1 MLAAYNAMTNTAL
14 SIVDPLGFGRSA
26 LDYWRDAVERQVLFL
41 DVMRERGNQYLEHME
56 QTKPNVLGFESE
68 VIMDGRDLPR
78 PVNYELMRILPPEG
92 VEIDPDMRPFVVVDP
107 RAGHGPGIGGFK
119 PDSELGVALRAGHP
133 CYFIGFLPFPVP
145 GQTVEDVVDA
155 EIAFLWE
162 VIARHDHLT
171 EKPMVVGNCQAG
183 WQIMMAAALEPDCFG
198 PILIAGAPLSYWA
211 GEREKAP
218 MRYTGGMTGGSW
230 ATALAGDLG
239 AGLFDGALLVQNFE
253 KLNPANTLWTK
264 QYRLYANVDSEAE
277 RYLQFERWWGGHVV
291 LGAEEIQYIVDNLFV
306 GNRLSNARL
315 TTQDGRRI
323 DLRNVRSPIVVFC
336 SKGDDITPPPQA
348 LGWISD
354 LYGDVDDI
362 VANEQTIVYCQH
374 DTTGH
379 LGIFVSG
386 SVSRKEH
393 AEFTANMDYIDVLPP
408 GLYETTVTETA
419 ARGAA
424 EAVHIDGDYLLE
436 FTPRGIDDVNA
447 IVQPHAEDERRFATV
462 ARVSEINLGIYQM
475 LVQPWLKAVMTPS
488 AARWMRR
495 MHPIRLGYKLF
506 SDRNPLMVPVPVL
519 AERVRADRHQ
529 VSDDNAWR
537 QMEFTLSDQV
547 EASLEAYQQVRDQS
561 TERLFQELY
570 GQPWLQTMVGLG
582 VDGEPVR
589 RRPGIEPEHQRFV
602 ANRQAELHARV
613 DQGGRHAAVMRS
625 LIYVLG
631 GAPSTDE
638 RNFKRLRATRQ
649 ELEPDL
655 KMADFKSLVRE
666 QFFIL
671 KFDRHKALDAL
682 PAMLEGASHQEIDAD
697 LAHIEHV
704 LAASGP
710 PGERAARRLETIRLR
725 FDRAR
730 PAAPAPVTDAPEVA
744 AVKAAA
750 PEKREAGQQEIWQ
763 EKAEQ
768 KEVAH
773 KEAERKQPEH
783 SGNAARGID
792 KGPEAAVAEDHAGA
806 EAGETPLSQA
816 DKAAAS
822 PANSTSTPQAAQ
834 AGSPSQVSSAA
845 GPEVSGRG
853 GADDG
858 KSGATATAGGAQ
870 GDRTKR
876 RRPAARKA
884 SRKTP
889 PSGDA

>member
-1 MLAAYNAMTNTAL
+1 MLAAYNNMTQTAL
-14 SIVDPLGFGRSA
+14 SFFDPLGLGQSA

-92 VEIDPDMRPFVVVDP
+92 VEVDPDMRPFVVVDP

-133 CYFIGFLPFPVP
+133 CYFIGFLPFPEP
-145 GQTVEDVVDA
+145 GQTVEDVVEA

-211 GEREKAP
+211 GERGKAP
-218 MRYTGGMTGGSW
+218 MRYSGGMTGGSW

-264 QYRLYANVDSEAE
+264 QYRLYANIDREAE

-315 TTQDGRRI
+315 TTRDGRRI

-348 LGWISD
+348 LGWIGD

-436 FTPRGIDDVNA
+436 FTQRDIDDVNA
-447 IVQPHAEDERRFATV
+447 IVKPHAEDERRFATV

-475 LVQPWLKAVMTPS
+475 LVQPWLRAAMTPS
-488 AARWMRR
+488 AARWIRR

-519 AERVRADRHQ
+519 ADRVRADRHEAGR
-529 VSDDNAWR
+529 DNAFR
-537 QMEFTLSDQV
+537 QLEFTLSDQV
-547 EASLEAYQQVRDQS
+547 EASLEAYQQVRDQA
-561 TERLFQELY
+561 TERLFQHVY

-589 RRPGIEPEHQRFV
+589 RRPGIEPEHKRFV

-613 DQGGRHAAVMRS
+613 DQGGYHAAVMRS
-625 LIYVLG
+625 VIYVLG

-655 KMADFKSLVRE
+655 KMADFKALVRE

-671 KFDRHKALDAL
+671 KLDRHKALDAL
-682 PAMLEGASHQEIDAD
+682 PAMLEGADNQEIDD
-697 LAHIEHV
+697 YLTHIEHV

-710 PGERAARRLETIRLR
+710 PGERAARRLDTIRR
-725 FDRAR
+725 CFDRAR
-730 PAAPAPVTDAPEVA
+730 PTEPTAVAQPSVA
-744 AVKAAA
+744 AAGDQASLTQASREVEEAVQTATPKVEPGEDRAEGQGAAGKKDAEKGAEKGA
-750 PEKREAGQQEIWQ
+750 PRT
-763 EKAEQ
+763 
-768 KEVAH
+768 
-773 KEAERKQPEH
+773 
-783 SGNAARGID
+783 AATEG
-792 KGPEAAVAEDHAGA
+792 AAGA
-806 EAGETPLSQA
+806 TKTVS
-816 DKAAAS
+816 AS
-822 PANSTSTPQAAQ
+822 E
-834 AGSPSQVSSAA
+834 SPSAKA
-845 GPEVSGRG
+845 SG
-853 GADDG
+853 
-858 KSGATATAGGAQ
+858 STAGNTAAKTAPGGQA
-870 GDRTKR
+870 KR
-876 RRPAARKA
+876 RRPASRKS

>member
-1 MLAAYNAMTNTAL
+1 MLAAYNALTNTAL
-14 SIVDPLGFGRSA
+14 SIFDPLGFGRSA
-26 LDYWRDAVERQVLFL
+26 MDYWRDTVERQVLFL

-68 VIMDGRDLPR
+68 LIMDGRDLPR
-78 PVNYELMRILPPEG
+78 PVNYELMRILPPAG

-162 VIARHDHLT
+162 VIARHDHVT

-211 GEREKAP
+211 GERGKAP
-218 MRYTGGMTGGSW
+218 MRYAGGMNGGSW
-230 ATALAGDLG
+230 STALAGDLG

-264 QYRLYANVDSEAE
+264 QYRLYANIDSEAE

-291 LGAEEIQYIVDNLFV
+291 LGAEEIQYIVDNLFI

-315 TTQDGRRI
+315 TTRDGRRI

-354 LYGDVDDI
+354 LYGDSDDI
-362 VANEQTIVYCQH
+362 IANGQTIVYCQH

-419 ARGAA
+419 SSGAA
-424 EAVHIDGDYLLE
+424 EAVHVDGDYLLE
-436 FTPRGIDDVNA
+436 FSKRGIEDINA
-447 IVQPHAEDERRFATV
+447 IVKPHAEDERRFATV

-475 LVQPWLKAVMTPS
+475 LVQPWLRAVMTPS
-488 AARWMRR
+488 AARWIRR

-506 SDRNPLMVPVPVL
+506 SDRNPLMVPIPVL
-519 AERVRADRHQ
+519 SERIKADRHQ
-529 VSDDNAWR
+529 VGADNPFR

-561 TERLFQELY
+561 TERVFQEVY
-570 GQPWLQTMVGLG
+570 GQRWLQTMVGLG

-602 ANRQAELHARV
+602 ASRKAELKERV
-613 DQGGRHAAVMRS
+613 DQGGPDAAVMRS
-625 LIYVLG
+625 MIYVLG
-631 GAPSTDE
+631 GAPVTDE
-638 RNFKRLRATRQ
+638 RNFNRLRASRE
-649 ELEPDL
+649 ELHPHL
-655 KMADFKSLVRE
+655 KIADFKAIVRE

-671 KFDRHKALDAL
+671 KLDRRKALEAL
-682 PAMLEGASHQEIDAD
+682 PTMLEGATNGQIDAH

-704 LAASGP
+704 LMASGT
-710 PGERAARRLETIRLR
+710 PGERAAQRLETIRAY

-730 PAAPAPVTDAPEVA
+730 PTQPSPAKATPGAAKA
-744 AVKAAA
+744 AVSEPTALDQKS
-750 PEKREAGQQEIWQ
+750 EN
-763 EKAEQ
+763 EKAEPQ
-768 KEVAH
+768 AKA
-773 KEAERKQPEH
+773 
-783 SGNAARGID
+783 
-792 KGPEAAVAEDHAGA
+792 
-806 EAGETPLSQA
+806 ETPAKAEQQA
-816 DKAAAS
+816 SAK
-822 PANSTSTPQAAQ
+822 TQGQAA
-834 AGSPSQVSSAA
+834 P
-845 GPEVSGRG
+845 
-853 GADDG
+853 
-858 KSGATATAGGAQ
+858 
-870 GDRTKR
+870 
-876 RRPAARKA
+876 KA
-884 SRKTP
+884 STKASTKTTK
-889 PSGDA
+889 DAEKP

>member
-1 MLAAYNAMTNTAL
+1 MALNGLHPNDYRENRMLAAYNAMTNTAL
-14 SIVDPLGFGRSA
+14 SFFDPLGFGRSA
-26 LDYWRDAVERQVLFL
+26 MDYWRDTVERQVLFL

-68 VIMDGRDLPR
+68 LIMDGRDLPR
-78 PVNYELMRILPPEG
+78 PVNYELMRILPPAG
-92 VEIDPDMRPFVVVDP
+92 VDIDPDMRPFVVVDP

-211 GEREKAP
+211 GERGKAP
-218 MRYTGGMTGGSW
+218 MRYAGGMNGGSW
-230 ATALAGDLG
+230 TTALAGDLG

-264 QYRLYANVDSEAE
+264 QYRLYANIDSEAE

-291 LGAEEIQYIVDNLFV
+291 LGSEEIQYIVDNLFV

-315 TTQDGRRI
+315 TTRDGRRI

-354 LYGDVDDI
+354 LYGDADDI
-362 VANEQTIVYCQH
+362 VANGQTIVYCQH

-419 ARGAA
+419 SRGAA
-424 EAVHIDGDYLLE
+424 EAVHVDGDYLLE
-436 FTPRGIDDVNA
+436 FSQRGIDDINA
-447 IVQPHAEDERRFATV
+447 IVKPHAEDERRFATV

-475 LVQPWLKAVMTPS
+475 LVQPWLRAVMTPS
-488 AARWMRR
+488 AARWIRR

-519 AERVRADRHQ
+519 AERIRADRHQ
-529 VSDDNAWR
+529 VGSDNTWR

-547 EASLEAYQQVRDQS
+547 EASLQAYQQVRDQS

-570 GQPWLQTMVGLG
+570 GQRWLQTMVGLG

-602 ANRQAELHARV
+602 ASRKAELQGRV
-613 DQGGRHAAVMRS
+613 DQGGPHAAVMRS
-625 LIYVLG
+625 MIYVLG
-631 GAPSTDE
+631 GAPATDE
-638 RNFKRLRATRQ
+638 RNFKRLRASRE
-649 ELEPDL
+649 ELEPNL
-655 KMADFKSLVRE
+655 KIAEFKALVRE

-671 KFDRHKALDAL
+671 KLDRHQALKVL
-682 PAMLEGASHQEIDAD
+682 PDMLAGATNQEIDAH

-704 LAASGP
+704 LTASGT
-710 PGERAARRLETIRLR
+710 PGERAAKRLETIREC
-725 FDRAR
+725 FDQAR
-730 PAAPAPVTDAPEVA
+730 PASSPVAKAEPVGSESVTGERPAPEQ
-744 AVKAAA
+744 
-750 PEKREAGQQEIWQ
+750 EKREPQASSASPA
-763 EKAEQ
+763 KAEQ
-768 KEVAH
+768 
-773 KEAERKQPEH
+773 QT
-783 SGNAARGID
+783 
-792 KGPEAAVAEDHAGA
+792 GA
-806 EAGETPLSQA
+806 KSQGSTA
-816 DKAAAS
+816 SKAAKDAEK
-822 PANSTSTPQAAQ
+822 PQ
-834 AGSPSQVSSAA
+834 GT
-845 GPEVSGRG
+845 
-853 GADDG
+853 D
-858 KSGATATAGGAQ
+858 
-870 GDRTKR
+870 
-876 RRPAARKA
+876 
-884 SRKTP
+884 
-889 PSGDA
+889 